1 MGYRNYLGT
10 LPKADYETI
19 KDMTL
24 EEFYKHKGYT
34 YHEDP
39 DELEDWVSHRD
50 VVKTELVELGK
61 DVDSFDKKFFTP
73 FFSDAKL
80 NKQFDNSDTQ
90 FVKVE
95 KEFLAEL
102 IEYYAKKVRSYYQK
116 ILEPF
121 KNPSGEYK
129 PDFLNELVLND
140 SSKAGVLGLFRHVQ
154 DMAGEWGI
162 GGYLGEE
169 QRPYSLDPEREMI
182 SSWKFEHSI
191 FQMVSIYRNFDFENN
206 VLIYY
211 GH

>member
-24 EEFYKHKGYT
+24 EEFYKHKGHT

-39 DELEDWVSHRD
+39 EERD
-50 VVKTELVELGK
+50 YLSFRSVIKDDLLELGK
-61 DVDSFDKKFFTP
+61 YVDSFDEKFFTP
-73 FFSDAKL
+73 AFSDPEL
-80 NKQFDNSDTQ
+80 NEMFHNSDCE

-102 IEYYAKKVRSYYQK
+102 IEYYSEKVRSYYTAL
-116 ILEPF
+116 LEPF

-129 PDFLNELVLND
+129 ADFLNELVPDDTSNG
-140 SSKAGVLGLFRHVQ
+140 ALFEIFKHVQ
-154 DMAGEWGI
+154 DIAGEWGI
-162 GGYLGEE
+162 GGWGGNE
-169 QRPYSLDPEREMI
+169 QRPYSLDPESEMI

-191 FQMVSIYRNFDFENN
+191 FQMVSLYRNFDFENN